1 MNEKALL
8 LLEKIRQHVITCCAV
23 TMDPDDV
30 EGLIDQLKIMIEKM
44 K

>member
-8 LLEKIRQHVITCCAV
+8 LIEKIRQHVITCCAV

-30 EGLIDQLKIMIEKM
+30 ESLLDQLKKM
-44 K
+44 LEDMN

>member
-23 TMDPDDV
+23 TMDTDDV
-30 EGLIDQLKIMIEKM
+30 EGLIDQFKIMIEKM

>member
-1 MNEKALL
+1 MNVKALL

-30 EGLIDQLKIMIEKM
+30 EILLDQLKKMIEDM
-44 K
+44 N

>member
-8 LLEKIRQHVITCCAV
+8 LIEKIRQHVITCCAV

-30 EGLIDQLKIMIEKM
+30 ESLLDQLKNHIEKM
-44 K
+44 N

>member
-30 EGLIDQLKIMIEKM
+30 EILLDQLKKMIEDM
-44 K
+44 N